1 MTWIAGVDG
10 CKAGWVVVRLEL
22 DSRSIAIDVVDEISV
37 VLDSENPPE
46 ILCIDVPI
54 GLLDEAVRGGR
65 ECDKAARKLLGSP
78 RSSSVFSAPARP
90 ALKGRSFEEALRL
103 NRESSA
109 HAVGI
114 SQTVLRYHS

>member
-22 DSRSIAIDVVDEISV
+22 DSRSIAIDVVDGISV

-54 GLLDEAVRGGR
+54 RTSGRGGSWG
-65 ECDKAARKLLGSP
+65 ARVRQSGEKTSWKP
-78 RSSSVFSAPARP
+78 
-90 ALKGRSFEEALRL
+90 SFE
-103 NRESSA
+103 
-109 HAVGI
+109 
-114 SQTVLRYHS
+114 